1 MSVITTLKIFISGN
15 SYEELIS
22 TTEYRISEF
31 FDIELENV
39 RKKFSYEIDIL
50 ENLDMTDDCT
60 YLATVIV
67 KGRDV

>member
-22 TTEYRISEF
+22 IAEDRISDF
-31 FDIELENV
+31 FNVESDSV
-39 RKKFSYEIDIL
+39 RKKFSYEIDIV
-50 ENLDMTDDCT
+50 ENLDMVDDST

>member
-22 TTEYRISEF
+22 IAEDRISDF
-31 FDIELENV
+31 FNVESDSV
-39 RKKFSYEIDIL
+39 RKKFSYEIDIA
-50 ENLDMTDDCT
+50 ENLDMVDDST

>member
-22 TTEYRISEF
+22 IAEDRISDF
-31 FDIELENV
+31 FNVESDSV
-39 RKKFSYEIDIL
+39 RKKFSYEIDIA
-50 ENLDMTDDCT
+50 ENLDMVDDYT